1 MAPCQSP
8 NPTNMPT
15 VNASPNQI
23 VPIEELFSSN
33 PEVWPVSTPLAGS
46 SKSEPLIGD
55 SGKTDN
61 CSSHVCGDE
70 RESFAEAS
78 YGGSKI
84 IPLWKRVLDVTC
96 VLLSVPVWFPLFV
109 LIALWVKLVSPGSIF
124 FRQERVGYRGS
135 RFMLLKFRTMKVNV
149 ETQSHEKHLEQLIHG
164 NAPMTKLDA
173 SGDPRIIAGGRI
185 LRAMG
190 LDELPQLFNVLRGEM
205 SLVGPRPSTAFEFGR
220 FKGWQQE
227 RVNALPGLT
236 GYWQVNGKNK
246 TTFTAM
252 IQMDIWY
259 TKNLSPLLDL
269 AIMFKTI
276 PAIIVQVLEARTPVR
291 VPADRRRGVIALGTY
306 ENNAVTQSQSIPH
319 SNRS

>member
-1 MAPCQSP
+1 
-8 NPTNMPT
+8 MPT
-15 VNASPNQI
+15 VHENPNQV

-33 PEVWPVSTPLAGS
+33 PRVWSISTSMTAP
-46 SKSEPLIGD
+46 SKSEPLIGG
-55 SGKTDN
+55 SEMTDN
-61 CSSHVCGDE
+61 YSSHLSEGE
-70 RESFAEAS
+70 RESFAETT
-78 YGGSKI
+78 YGGTEV

-96 VLLSVPVWFPLFV
+96 VLLSLPFWLPLFA
-109 LIALWVKLVSPGSIF
+109 LIALWVRVVSPGSIF

-164 NAPMTKLDA
+164 NAPMTKLDI
-173 SGDPRIIAGGRI
+173 SGDPRIIGGGRI

-205 SLVGPRPSTAFEFGR
+205 SLVGPRPSTPFEFQR
-220 FKGWQQE
+220 FKGWQQG

-252 IQMDIWY
+252 VQMDIWY

-276 PAIIVQVLEARTPVR
+276 PAIMVQLLEARTPVR
-291 VPADRRRGVIALGTY
+291 ISVDRPRRGIA
-306 ENNAVTQSQSIPH
+306 
-319 SNRS
+319 